1 MAIAANATCSIE
13 TLLGLRLIRCDM
25 SRPGELWIELSLE
38 DYQAFLAARK
48 RKTAAL
54 DGLGLQRL
62 YVVYQGST
70 KLYRLP
76 GLGR

>member
-1 MAIAANATCSIE
+1 
-13 TLLGLRLIRCDM
+13 M